1 MGERKIRVGAV
12 SYLNTIPMLE
22 GLQKG
27 PIATEICLQLHYP
40 AGLAGMLKAGE
51 IDIALLPVGVLPELG
66 NYEILGDVCIGTV
79 GEVASVAVFSQV
91 DMEMIETVILDY
103 QSRTSVLLCRILFGK
118 LWKRTVKF
126 IPATDE
132 SYIEQIQGTTAAL
145 IIGDRALSY
154 RDQVKHVF
162 DLGQGWQKLT
172 GLPFVFAVWVAT
184 KPLES
189 EFVKRFAEAV
199 QEGTGQLRHIADR
212 IDFPDYDLYTY
223 FTNNISYKLDQAKMK
238 GLQRF
243 LEEIAGR

>member
-1 MGERKIRVGAV
+1 
-12 SYLNTIPMLE
+12 MLE
-22 GLQKG
+22 GLQKD
-27 PIATEICLQLHYP
+27 PIASEITLQLHYP
-40 AGLAGMLKAGE
+40 AGLAGMLKQGE

-66 NYEILGDVCIGTV
+66 NYKILSDVCIGTI

-91 DMEMIETVILDY
+91 DMEMIETVVLDY
-103 QSRTSVLLCRILFGK
+103 QSRTSVLLCRILFEK
-118 LWKRTVKF
+118 LWKKSVKF

-162 DLGQGWQKLT
+162 DLGKGWQELT

-184 KPLES
+184 KPLEND
-189 EFVKRFAEAV
+189 FVKRFAKAV
-199 QEGTGQLRHIADR
+199 QEGTGKLRQIANR
-212 IDFPDYDLYTY
+212 VDFSDYDLYTY
-223 FTNNISYKLDQAKMK
+223 FTENISYSFDDAKRE

-243 LEEIAGR
+243 LEEIVGR